1 MKYLA
6 NGLTVLRVLLTAV
19 LAVFLLAP
27 SFVFDEGTTRIFCAV
42 VFFVAALTDF
52 LDGAIAR
59 GANVVS
65 DFGKFLDPVADKLL
79 IISSFICLAV
89 SDLAD
94 ASLHILFAATAVVLL
109 FRELAVTSLRLLAA
123 TRGLV
128 LAARG
133 AGKVKT
139 FVQCVAVL
147 WIILEP
153 LFAFDGARTVSVLLV
168 GLCILCTLYSGLA
181 FMPAWKRAMQN
192 ASEKGETK

>member
-59 GANVVS
+59 GANTVS

-79 IISSFICLAV
+79 ILSSFICLAV
-89 SDLAD
+89 SGLTDD
-94 ASLHILFAATAVVLL
+94 SLRVLFAATAVVLL

-123 TRGLV
+123 SRGLV

-139 FVQCVAVL
+139 FVQCVAVM

-153 LFAFDGARTVSVLLV
+153 LFAFDGARAVSVILT

-181 FMPAWKRAMQN
+181 FVPAWKRAMQT